1 MIKKMFHD
9 RLFIV
14 STFPIALLSFWL
26 VKLTFWGGGFLP
38 FMVLMLLALL
48 TLAESFAAFE
58 IRRTNKIMNSQIQ
71 QPERPW
77 YSTPFWSW
85 DGAKQRLTSSKAWFV
100 IVYVFAAIFFSS
112 IGVTL
117 LAFFWLSIAVLIF
130 AFGLITPS
138 NWSWVFNLNEQEA
151 AGKLSLLI
159 DPNKVQIT
167 FSGTQTIDSEIPN
180 QMTWGYTSGWTIAV
194 CVIFILLNIFVIPV
208 LAKHMRDVSANLL
221 GAHALPD
228 SFSYAF
234 QSWLASRKK

>member
-9 RLFIV
+9 RLFIL

-38 FMVLMLLALL
+38 FMGLMLLVLL
-48 TLAESFAAFE
+48 TVAEYFAAFE
-58 IRRTNKIMNSQIQ
+58 IRRTNKIMNSEIQ

-85 DGAKQRLTSSKAWFV
+85 DGAKQRLTSSKAWFAV
-100 IVYVFAAIFFSS
+100 VYVFAAIFFSS
-112 IGVTL
+112 IGVTI
-117 LAFFWLSIAVLIF
+117 LAFFWLSVAVLF
-130 AFGLITPS
+130 FVMGFITPS

-151 AGKLSLLI
+151 TGKLSFLI
-159 DPNKVQIT
+159 DPDKVQIT
-167 FSGTQTIDSEIPN
+167 FNGTQSIDSEIPN
-180 QMTWGYTSGWTIAV
+180 QMIWAYTSGWTIAV

-208 LAKHMRDVSANLL
+208 LAKHMRDVTANLL
-221 GAHALPD
+221 GANALPD

-234 QSWLASRKK
+234 QSWLISRKK